1 MVSNWEPTHSLVED
15 AISGAEISP
24 CLPALAV
31 TRLPLCL
38 QWGDGLAHSQLALLW
53 YSLSPLF
60 CEQAKAVLYVRA
72 FHWKALSLSLFSL
85 FLAILQFELLSH
97 ISSLRLSSGHSGL
110 VLTLSTQPAPPCS
123 TPAPWWQMQ
132 VSGLLL
138 HRELQLSVYSFF
150 FSSRLCCPLRFQN
163 SPQTHR

>member
-1 MVSNWEPTHSLVED
+1 MTLLADVNCLGSQGDVVSNWEPTHSLVED

-38 QWGDGLAHSQLALLW
+38 QWGNGLAHSQLALLW

-72 FHWKALSLSLFSL
+72 FHWKALSLSFFPLSGYSTVWV
-85 FLAILQFELLSH
+85 AISH
-97 ISSLRLSSGHSGL
+97 
-110 VLTLSTQPAPPCS
+110 
-123 TPAPWWQMQ
+123 
-132 VSGLLL
+132 
-138 HRELQLSVYSFF
+138 
-150 FSSRLCCPLRFQN
+150 
-163 SPQTHR
+163 